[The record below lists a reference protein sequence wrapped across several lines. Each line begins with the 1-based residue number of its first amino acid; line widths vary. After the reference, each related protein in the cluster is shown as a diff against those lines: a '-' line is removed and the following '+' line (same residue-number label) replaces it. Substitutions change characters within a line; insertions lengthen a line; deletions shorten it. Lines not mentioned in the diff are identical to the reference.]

1 MRRTTATAALALVL
15 VATVW
20 TTGCSRCG
28 DDVPEAR
35 EVEGSK
41 ALPWEQVALGSDESG
56 FRAAIAELASIPVD
70 DAAARIG
77 CREQFTIDVIDPET
91 RTITE
96 RAGRGRSLT
105 NCALLQAGSN
115 RSWSLL
121 SARGELVDG
130 KLARLTFSFPAER
143 FDALASELESRF
155 GPGAEIELEDR
166 SAVLL
171 DSETR
176 QSRLWKRDHELFAL
190 VRGDREARLVRQDTA
205 LAEQLPQMPA
215 AAERGEPVELDDIGL
230 GGGLDLDA
238 ALPDVEGL
246 VGGDH

>member
-1 MRRTTATAALALVL
+1 MRNKAIPVVLALALGVL
-15 VATVW
+15 AGAG
-20 TTGCSRCG
+20 GCSRCG
-28 DDVPEAR
+28 DDVPKAR
-35 EVEGSK
+35 EVEGSTQ
-41 ALPWEQVALGSDESG
+41 LPWERVELGTDQAG
-56 FRAAIAELASIPVD
+56 FRASLAALSGIAAA

-77 CREQFTIDVIDPET
+77 CREQFTMDVIDADA

-96 RAGRGRSLT
+96 RSGRGRELS

-130 KLARLTFSFPAER
+130 KLMRVTFAFPAER
-143 FDALASELESRF
+143 FDVLAAELESRF
-155 GPGAEIELEDR
+155 GTGAVATLEDR

-171 DSETR
+171 DSEDR
-176 QSRLWKRDHELFAL
+176 DSRLWKREHELFAL
-190 VRGDREARLVRQDTA
+190 VRGDREVRFVRQDTT
-205 LAEQLPQMPA
+205 LGKQLPPMPA
-215 AAERGEPVELDDIGL
+215 AAERGKPVSLDDIGL

-246 VGGDH
+246 IGGDH